1 MGKEKKLIIQVFQL
15 NDEKGEFEELELEE
29 GVQLYEILNSKLKLF
44 FISPEIYRSYI
55 WVGSEVSTRERMIY
69 IAREKACSIRDRL
82 GGAIK
87 LIALD
92 QNDETLLFKIMIG
105 LEKGSLSEELAK
117 PPMRGLI

>member
-1 MGKEKKLIIQVFQL
+1 MEKEKKLIIQVFQL
-15 NDEKGEFEELELEE
+15 NYEKGEFEELELEK